1 MPVDLHVHTTASDGV
16 LTPSDVVRAAIA
28 AGLTAIAITDH
39 DTVAG
44 VSEALRTAAGTTLTV
59 IPGVELS
66 VDEENGV
73 GAHVLGLLVDH
84 TDPRLASTLEGLRV
98 ERDARARRMVALLAE
113 AGHVI
118 DFDTVRAIAG
128 HGSIGR
134 VHIARA
140 LVDAGS
146 AASIPEAFDLFIGR
160 DAPFYVRKRTLD
172 PAPAIDAI
180 HGAGGVAVLA
190 HPGVNGEE
198 ALPALLA
205 AGLDGIEAFHS
216 EHTAVQSSRFAALAA
231 GHGLLV
237 TGGSDFHGHDAH
249 AAPLGGGA
257 CPDDAIDALRA
268 RALRYRS

>member
-16 LTPSDVVRAAIA
+16 LSPSEIVRSAIA
-28 AGLTAIAITDH
+28 AGVDAIAITDH
-39 DTVAG
+39 DTVDG
-44 VSEALRTAAGTTLTV
+44 VAEALEAAAGSALTV
-59 IPGVELS
+59 VPGVELS
-66 VDEENGV
+66 VDEADGI
-73 GAHVLGLLVDH
+73 GAHVLGLLIDH
-84 TDPRLASTLEGLRV
+84 TDARLATALNALRV
-98 ERDARARRMVALLAE
+98 ERDVRARRMVALLAE
-113 AGHVI
+113 AGHPI
-118 DFDTVRAIAG
+118 DFESVRAIAG

-172 PAPAIDAI
+172 AASAVHAI

-205 AGLDGIEAFHS
+205 VGLDGIEAFHA
-216 EHTAVQSSRFAALAA
+216 EHTAAQGARYAALAA
-231 GHGLLV
+231 THALLV

-249 AAPLGGGA
+249 TAALGGGA
-257 CPDDAIDALRA
+257 CPEDALE
-268 RALRYRS
+268 ALRLRAGRYRA